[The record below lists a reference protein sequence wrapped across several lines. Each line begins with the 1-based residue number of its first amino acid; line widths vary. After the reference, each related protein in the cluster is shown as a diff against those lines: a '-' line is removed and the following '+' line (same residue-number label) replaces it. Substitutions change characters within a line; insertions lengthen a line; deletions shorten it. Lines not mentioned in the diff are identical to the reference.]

1 MPLNDLKERQK
12 QLTEVGRIRLGHR
25 VPGNNGRARPEK
37 LATLRFT
44 SAARHL
50 IDEVAR
56 QYGGEV
62 RNWQGS
68 SGPEFEVI
76 TDVSKVPVYVARQKI
91 DPWYEMWG
99 GGVMQRR
106 CDGIT
111 EAKRNAPCMCA
122 PVKASAY
129 AAGRDLKPGEVC
141 KPTVR
146 ASVMLADV
154 PGFGVWRVDSHG
166 INAATKGLGGHIAD
180 WIASLPDNVR
190 APAWLMMVPHKEKHL
205 IIKNGQEKIETYEFM
220 VPQLF
225 VDAVSARQIEGGTDA
240 MVEAF
245 RAADRRQVTARQLAA
260 IEAGRAEDPE
270 KLTEAQVIDAAGRV
284 SSISQLQEL
293 WSTAGKDGVLTD
305 AAKAALKAR
314 AAVLDPPKSAAAPE
328 VKPGATPTP
337 TSVPPAGA
345 PVGEPVDA
353 EMEPNPDA
361 MWVQIQA
368 AAGERK
374 WNAAALEERICARF
388 NKPSD
393 EINGFDM
400 AAFLAEVNSGAI
412 A

>member
-12 QLTEVGRIRLGHR
+12 QLAEVGRIRLGHR
-25 VPGNNGRARPEK
+25 VPANNGKVRPEK

-62 RNWQGS
+62 RNWQGA

-99 GGVMQRR
+99 NGVMQRR

-111 EAKRNAPCMCA
+111 ESKRNTPCMCA
-122 PVKASAY
+122 PVRAAARAS
-129 AAGRDLKPGEVC
+129 GRDLKPGEVC

-180 WIASLPDNVR
+180 WIASLPDNARV
-190 APAWLMMVPHKEKHL
+190 PAWLMMVPHKEKHL

-240 MVEAF
+240 MLEAF
-245 RAADRRQVTARQLAA
+245 RAADRREVTARQLAA
-260 IEAGRAEDPE
+260 IEASAAEVDDE
-270 KLTEAQVIDAAGRV
+270 KLTEADVIRV
-284 SSISQLQEL
+284 APAKKTIEQLQEL
-293 WSTAGKDGVLTD
+293 WGNAGKDGVLTE
-305 AAKAALKAR
+305 AAKAAMKAR
-314 AAVLDPPKSAAAPE
+314 AAELDPPKPAAAE
-328 VKPGATPTP
+328 GAP
-337 TSVPPAGA
+337 TSTPAPTDVPAPPVPA
-345 PVGEPVDA
+345 GEPVDA

-361 MWVQIQA
+361 LWVQIQA

-374 WNAAALEERICARF
+374 WNAEALEQRICTRF
-388 NKPSD
+388 GKPSD
-393 EINGFDM
+393 EINGFHM
-400 AAFLAEVNSGAI
+400 ATFLAEVNKGEI
-412 A
+412 Q